1 MLTARLFTFFNQNI
15 HVKIFITGKHA
26 SGKHEVLNI
35 CEQMGLRI
43 GREFSNLSEYNP
55 TIYMDPNYLKYSQQD
70 ITNIFESHSY
80 MYISGTDPKVIDPY
94 SYFNGLSYYTYDNS
108 DIMVVDST
116 HVCDLNKNLIQDDIV
131 FVWMDNNRDMRI
143 RRYAIEDRK
152 YSFLDREDEEKIYDA
167 EFVKTI
173 YNFKN
178 SNVLYFNNE
187 EPERVAAI
195 IAAIIKHND
204 LLDIFIKSFN

>member
-1 MLTARLFTFFNQNI
+1 
-15 HVKIFITGKHA
+15 
-26 SGKHEVLNI
+26 
-35 CEQMGLRI
+35 MGLKV
-43 GREFSNLSEYNP
+43 GREFSNLPEYNP
-55 TIYMDPNYLKYSQQD
+55 SIYMDPNYLKYSQED

-80 MYISGTDPKVIDPY
+80 MYISSTDPKVIGSY

-116 HVCDLNKNLIQDDIV
+116 HVCDLNKNLIQDDII
-131 FVWMDNNRDMRI
+131 FIWMDNNRDMRI
-143 RRYAIEDRK
+143 RRYAVEDRK
-152 YSFLDREDEEKIYDA
+152 YSFLDREDEEKVYDA

-187 EPERVAAI
+187 EPERVATI